1 MDRYQLQYRFS
12 LEPREQVVPPGQKR
26 SSEFSL
32 QEVLQTGEQQPRV
45 GGEHVIGERGEKADS

>member
-1 MDRYQLQYRFS
+1 MDKYQLQHRFS
-12 LEPREQVVPPGQKR
+12 LEPRGQVVPPGQKW

-45 GGEHVIGERGEKADS
+45 GGERVIGERGKKADS